1 MGNSR
6 HDLSIPKDYFMKD
19 KAKLLYVSSATYG
32 GDWISTP
39 HTHYCSELFYVLDG
53 VGQFQVEDRIFPVSA
68 NDLVIINPNVSH
80 TELGFHANPLKYIVL
95 GIENLELSVANEG
108 ENFCIVS
115 FREIK
120 ETMNFYLKMMLREIE
135 TRAPGYEAVCQ
146 DLMEILIVLFGRQTN
161 FKTIL
166 TPTNK
171 KSSHLCESVRRYIDA
186 NCSEDISLD
195 YEFYH
200 SHIMPLECGNDYTAK
215 IIPRDINIWISRLF
229 LGDSDGFSILYYQD
243 VDSLIYWANQAA
255 YRWKLR
261 GMCMWSLG
269 QEDMRIWEWLPNQ
282 TE

>member
-19 KAKLLYVSSATYG
+19 KAKLLYVSSSTYG

-171 KSSHLCESVRRYIDA
+171 RSSTCVNLSGAISTQTAVRYFVGAAGAVFACQQILSGACVFQRVRHFSDQLSDARPRRKSENPAFH
-186 NCSEDISLD
+186 N
-195 YEFYH
+195 
-200 SHIMPLECGNDYTAK
+200 
-215 IIPRDINIWISRLF
+215 RLF
-229 LGDSDGFSILYYQD
+229 P
-243 VDSLIYWANQAA
+243 
-255 YRWKLR
+255 LR
-261 GMCMWSLG
+261 HQPFLRFFLF
-269 QEDMRIWEWLPNQ
+269 QLFFPDL
-282 TE
+282 